1 MSEENKNIEENKP
14 SENNQDSVKKE
25 MQSKYVEYQMLEQQL
40 KGLQQQ
46 MQKVDTQL
54 VELQSIVKGL
64 TDLKLADDNSEI
76 LVPMS
81 SGIFVKANVKD
92 KNKFLVNVGSS
103 VIVDKSFEE
112 TVVLLNN
119 QVRELEAFR
128 TEVIIQVQQISVNIQ
143 VVETQLKD
151 LMGMV

>member
-64 TDLKLADDNSEI
+64 TDLQLADDNSEI